1 MIQQNV
7 KHSVDVGSNSPPP
20 RYTPKKNENMCS
32 HRSLLTELKY
42 LSGEKKLKLKSLEE
56 TDANIPHKLFK
67 VSNNFQR

>member
-1 MIQQNV
+1 
-7 KHSVDVGSNSPPP
+7 
-20 RYTPKKNENMCS
+20 MCS